1 MTNKTL
7 GRLLH
12 RWKAIAIALFLSG
25 AVWLIGIIV
34 LWWNSPIGVA
44 GGGSMEADD
53 TWLPQAMQLWTALV
67 GVLLGLALW
76 RLATSAEDTKK

>member
-1 MTNKTL
+1 
-7 GRLLH
+7 
-12 RWKAIAIALFLSG
+12 
-25 AVWLIGIIV
+25 
-34 LWWNSPIGVA
+34 
-44 GGGSMEADD
+44 MEADD